1 MDFIHIYSYLY
12 ILTWQHSHTAQIV
25 GRSPVECLLTS
36 CTHTGLQALYT
47 CLQVLPSIGYE
58 PCALRLQICLLVF
71 TLPSFFAIFSALEH
85 PRTSFFFP
93 TTPII
98 IPNSHTNFPSPQT

>member
-25 GRSPVECLLTS
+25 GRSPVEGLLTS

-47 CLQVLPSIGYE
+47 CLQVLPSIGDYGE
-58 PCALRLQICLLVF
+58 VIHIDRHNHLYSIFLIDPDTMITSDLFELQINQELVQQ
-71 TLPSFFAIFSALEH
+71 LIPRPVAL
-85 PRTSFFFP
+85 
-93 TTPII
+93 
-98 IPNSHTNFPSPQT
+98 